1 MYTLKTEERER
12 DAVVVGREGALTFG
26 DSEHVIVER
35 VLGTSTMVS
44 VFRAKTSYNF
54 DRTSLQVSSFD
65 RIGILYIVGLVEKAC
80 RFFAGK
86 ADTSIFG

>member
-12 DAVVVGREGALTFG
+12 ERDAVVVGRDGALTFG

-35 VLGTSTMVS
+35 ILGTSTMVN

-65 RIGILYIVGLVEKAC
+65 RRII
-80 RFFAGK
+80 
-86 ADTSIFG
+86 